1 MNTNKDQETSELAQ
15 DTWRAKF
22 RKVMGAD
29 EAEVAEAHLP
39 PSRPLNDPRLIVRRL
54 NLQQK
59 YQHAIMT
66 GQLALPEDQTR
77 GLLAP

>member
-1 MNTNKDQETSELAQ
+1 MNEDQKTSKLAQ

-22 RKVMGAD
+22 RHVMGAD

-39 PSRPLNDPRLIVRRL
+39 PRAPLNDPRLIVRRL

-66 GQLALPEDQTR
+66 RKLTLPEDQTR